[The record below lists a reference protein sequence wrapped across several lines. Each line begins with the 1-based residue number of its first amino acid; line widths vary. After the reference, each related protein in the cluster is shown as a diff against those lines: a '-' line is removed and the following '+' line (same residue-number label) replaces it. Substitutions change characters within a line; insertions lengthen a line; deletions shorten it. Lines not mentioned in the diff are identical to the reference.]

1 MTPGLNQ
8 KTWFNLK
15 TMSLLIKNIKKL
27 IQCRTENISFV
38 SGKDMSFLPSIDNAY
53 LVIKNG
59 KISDFGKMQDFKE
72 TGFNEVIDARDRMI
86 LPSWCDSH
94 THIVFAGNRSKE
106 FIDRIKGLSYE
117 EIAARGGGILN
128 SAKLLQNTSK
138 EDLYNQSNMRI
149 NSVIRQGTGAIEIK
163 SGYGLSLESE
173 LKMLQVIK
181 QIKDSSKIQV
191 KSTFLGAHA
200 YPNEFK
206 ENKDGYIDLV
216 LNKMLPAF
224 SKENLIDYIDVFCEK
239 GYFSPEDTEK
249 IIKEGLKYNI
259 RSKIHVNQFNVL
271 GGVKIAVENNA
282 LSVDHLEVL
291 QDDDIK
297 ILSKGSTIPVVLP
310 TCSYFLGI
318 DYAPARK
325 LIDAGLPVAIASDFN
340 PGSSPSGNMNFVIST
355 ACTKMKLTTE
365 ESINAATING
375 AYAMGLEDKVG
386 SISKGKIANLIIT
399 NKINSI
405 DDIPYNFGG
414 NQIHKII
421 LEGQLIS

>member
-1 MTPGLNQ
+1 
-8 KTWFNLK
+8 
-15 TMSLLIKNIKKL
+15 MSLLIKNIKKL

-72 TGFNEVIDARDRMI
+72 TGFNEVIDAKDRMI

-365 ESINAATING
+365 EAINAATING

>member
-1 MTPGLNQ
+1 
-8 KTWFNLK
+8 
-15 TMSLLIKNIKKL
+15 MSLLIKNIKKL
-27 IQCRTENISFV
+27 IQCRTDKTPFV
-38 SGKDMSFLPSIDNAY
+38 SGKDMSFVPSIDDAF
-53 LVIKNG
+53 LLIKNG
-59 KISDFGKMQDFKE
+59 KINDFGKMQELKKINTDQ
-72 TGFNEVIDARDRMI
+72 VIDAKDRMV

-94 THIVFAGNRSKE
+94 THIVFSGNRSKE

-128 SAKLLQNTSK
+128 SVKLLQNTSK
-138 EDLYNQSNMRI
+138 EDLYNQSKMRI

-163 SGYGLSLESE
+163 SGYGLSFESE

-181 QIKDSSKIQV
+181 QIKDSSKMQV

-200 YPNEFK
+200 YPNEFRG
-206 ENKDGYIDLV
+206 NKDGYIDLV

-224 SKENLIDYIDVFCEK
+224 KKKNLIDFIDVFCEK
-239 GYFSPEDTEK
+239 GYFSPEDTER
-249 IIKEGLKYNI
+249 IIKEGLKYDI

-271 GGVKIAVENNA
+271 GGIKIAVENNA

-297 ILSKGSTIPVVLP
+297 TLSKGSTMPVVLP

-325 LIDAGLPVAIASDFN
+325 LIDAGLPLAIASDFN

-365 ESINAATING
+365 EAINAATING
-375 AYAMGLEDKVG
+375 AYAMGLENKVG
-386 SISKGKIANLIIT
+386 SISRDKIANLIIT

-414 NQIHKII
+414 NQIYKII

>member
-1 MTPGLNQ
+1 M
-8 KTWFNLK
+8 
-15 TMSLLIKNIKKL
+15 
-27 IQCRTENISFV
+27 SFV
-38 SGKDMSFLPSIDNAY
+38 PSIDDAY
-53 LVIKNG
+53 LVVKDG
-59 KISDFGKMQDFKE
+59 KINDFGKMIELKTINADQ
-72 TGFNEVIDARDRMI
+72 VIDAKDRMV

-94 THIVFAGNRSKE
+94 THIVFSGNRSKE

-128 SAKLLQNTSK
+128 SAKLLENTSK
-138 EDLYNQSNMRI
+138 EDLYDQSNMRI

-163 SGYGLSLESE
+163 SGYGLSFDSE

-181 QIKDSSKIQV
+181 QIKDKSKIQV

-200 YPNEFK
+200 YPVEFK
-206 ENKDGYIDLV
+206 ENKEGYIDLV

-224 SKENLIDYIDVFCEK
+224 KKKNLIDFIDVFCEK
-239 GYFSPEDTEK
+239 GYFSTEDTER
-249 IIKEGLKYNI
+249 IVKEGLKYSL

-271 GGVKIAVENNA
+271 GGIKIAVENNA

-291 QDDDIK
+291 QEDDIK
-297 ILSKGSTIPVVLP
+297 TLSKGSTIPVVLP

-325 LIDAGLPVAIASDFN
+325 LIDSGLPLAIASDFN

-365 ESINAATING
+365 EAINAATING

-386 SISKGKIANLIIT
+386 SISKNKIANLIIT

-405 DDIPYNFGG
+405 NEIPYNFGG
-414 NQIHKII
+414 NQIHKVILKGEII
-421 LEGQLIS
+421 S